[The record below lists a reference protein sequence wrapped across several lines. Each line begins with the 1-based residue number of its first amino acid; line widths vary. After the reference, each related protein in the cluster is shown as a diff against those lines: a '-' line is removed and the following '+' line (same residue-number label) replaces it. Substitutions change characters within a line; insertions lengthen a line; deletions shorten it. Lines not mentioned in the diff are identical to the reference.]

1 MQGVLQ
7 AEEEMLLRSLADLVP
22 DDLVS
27 AELSDLDAFCLDAHL
42 LDAPP
47 HPGPHHA
54 ATTAKPG
61 THQTTWYSILS
72 S

>member
-1 MQGVLQ
+1 MCLTKGVLQ

-27 AELSDLDAFCLDAHL
+27 AELSDLDAFCLDSHL
-42 LDAPP
+42 LDAAP
-47 HPGPHHA
+47 HPGLPDA
-54 ATTAKPG
+54 ATAFKPG
-61 THQTTWYSILS
+61 TQQS